1 MAVGRAAARCT
12 CRLQASAEAD
22 NCKLLL
28 DTAAVQPVFEG
39 SILSEGI
46 DRKCTGEG
54 DQHILVVQVD
64 RNTLVPVRTG
74 SEAACTPSHSVT
86 RQIRCLAQEPI
97 STMGAPSRATEQRSL
112 RVSSTGPLTQNLIF
126 EILNDHTIH
135 YGHRAVKKFQDSTL
149 DLLQKQFI

>member
-1 MAVGRAAARCT
+1 VRKEAGHMVAGGRAVVRCT
-12 CRLQASAEAD
+12 CRVQESAEAD

-28 DTAAVQPVFEG
+28 DTAAAQPVFEG
-39 SILSEGI
+39 SILSEGT
-46 DRKCTGEG
+46 DRKCVWEG

-86 RQIRCLAQEPI
+86 RQIQCLAREPI

-112 RVSSTGPLTQNLIF
+112 RISSTGTPHSRFDIRK
-126 EILNDHTIH
+126 
-135 YGHRAVKKFQDSTL
+135 Y
-149 DLLQKQFI
+149 